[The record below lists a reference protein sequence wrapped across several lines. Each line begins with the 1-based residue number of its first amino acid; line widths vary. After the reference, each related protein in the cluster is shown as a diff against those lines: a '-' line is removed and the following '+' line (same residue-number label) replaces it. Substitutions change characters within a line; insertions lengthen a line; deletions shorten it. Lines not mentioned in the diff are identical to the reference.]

1 MKAHEIMNSG
11 VVAVRPDTL
20 ISDVAKTLR
29 EHRISAVPVI
39 DEAGSPL
46 GMVSEGDLIGR
57 DEADREARLDWWL
70 TLLAEGEALNPE
82 FLASVRSSKRRARDI
97 MTAPVI
103 TVGEDTEID
112 EVARLLTAH
121 RIKRVPVLRDDRVVG
136 IVSRADLIRALAEI
150 KLQPDGNGG
159 RPSGILG
166 DAVAAIEQRLLHRR
180 SGNLQ
185 AIRGGAGTRR
195 NAANGGGF
203 SPVDSRSRTPRS
215 AA

>member
-1 MKAHEIMNSG
+1 MKARDVMNSA
-11 VVAVRPDTL
+11 VVAVRPDMP
-20 ISDVAKTLR
+20 IDDIAKTLC

-82 FLASVRSSKRRARDI
+82 FLASVRSYKRRARDI

-121 RIKRVPVLRDDRVVG
+121 RIKRVPVLRDGRVVG
-136 IVSRADLIRALAEI
+136 IVSRADLVRALAEG
-150 KLQPDGNGG
+150 K
-159 RPSGILG
+159 
-166 DAVAAIEQRLLHRR
+166 
-180 SGNLQ
+180 
-185 AIRGGAGTRR
+185 T
-195 NAANGGGF
+195 
-203 SPVDSRSRTPRS
+203 
-215 AA
+215 

>member
-11 VVAVRPDTL
+11 VVAVRSDTPT
-20 ISDVAKTLR
+20 SDVAKTLR

-57 DEADREARLDWWL
+57 DEVDRKARLDWWL

-82 FLASVRSSKRRARDI
+82 FMASIQSPERRARDV

-112 EVARLLTAH
+112 EVARLLIAH
-121 RIKRVPVLRDDRVVG
+121 RIKRVPVLRDGRVVG
-136 IVSRADLIRALAEI
+136 IVSRADLVRALAEA
-150 KLQPDGNGG
+150 K
-159 RPSGILG
+159 
-166 DAVAAIEQRLLHRR
+166 
-180 SGNLQ
+180 
-185 AIRGGAGTRR
+185 
-195 NAANGGGF
+195 
-203 SPVDSRSRTPRS
+203 
-215 AA
+215 